1 MIASTKE
8 IPYFYR
14 IGVGD
19 VEPSKGGEEC
29 LREAKLSRLAKFQ
42 NRIWGVA
49 EPLYKGSLCD
59 QTTLWPVNTISN
71 LAFFVL

>member
-14 IGVGD
+14 IGGG

-29 LREAKLSRLAKFQ
+29 LREIELSRLVKFQ
-42 NRIWGVA
+42 NRI
-49 EPLYKGSLCD
+49 
-59 QTTLWPVNTISN
+59 
-71 LAFFVL
+71 